1 MVLTELKELG
11 LRLALDDF
19 GTGYSSL
26 SYLKRFPV
34 DIVKIDQSFIT
45 DLIRDKSSYAIVSKT
60 IELAH
65 LLDLA
70 VICEGVETVEQ
81 HRAVASLGSD
91 FCQGYFFARP
101 MDAGRIDHLIAAAV

>member
-1 MVLTELKELG
+1 MLDQLKELG
-11 LRLALDDF
+11 LLLALDDF

-26 SYLKRFPV
+26 SYLKQFPV

-45 DLIRDKSSYAIVSKT
+45 DLTRDRSSHAIVSKS

-70 VICEGVETVEQ
+70 VVAEGVETEEQ
-81 HRAVASLGSD
+81 YEAIAALD
-91 FCQGYFFARP
+91 CDLCQGFYFGRP
-101 MDAGRIDHLIAAAV
+101 VSSSLIGELMSVTS